1 MKFQIKQAKVTHFI
15 DPEEIIYCRADRS
28 YCTLFFDKKEIVYSK
43 PLANLSRLLN
53 PMVFIR
59 IHNSFLIN
67 LCLVEKQIRS
77 NDQLHV
83 LMSTGVKL
91 PVARSKR
98 ALFQEA
104 MNHFLTQ

>member
-1 MKFQIKQAKVTHFI
+1 MKLQIKQAGVTHYI
-15 DPEEIIYCRADRS
+15 DFEEIIYCRADRS
-28 YCTLFFDKKEIVYSK
+28 YCTLFFDKKEIVCSK
-43 PLANLSRLLN
+43 PLADLSKLLN

-83 LMSTGVKL
+83 LMSTGEKL
-91 PVARSKR
+91 PVARNRK
-98 ALFQEA
+98 AFFQEA